1 MTEFTER
8 MFRLARRSSG
18 SRNMRRSEGREGMP
32 TGHCVSP
39 PVALTIAGSDS
50 GGGAGIQ
57 ADLKT
62 FAMHGVFGT
71 SVVTALTAQNTVAV
85 QGIQPTPGGFT
96 AAQLDAL
103 LADLPP
109 AAAKTGMLATADN
122 IRVVAARAA
131 ALPNLVVD
139 PVLVASTG
147 RRLFEA
153 ATERAY
159 LEVLFPHARVVT
171 PNLREAAAL
180 TGRELSTVD
189 DMVAAA
195 EWLAS
200 TGAECVVVKGG
211 HLAGPDA
218 VDVVWHRGEV
228 ELLRAPWVRTGNN
241 HGTGCTFAAALAARL
256 ALGLGLADAIRA
268 AKTYVAQGLSIGAA
282 WRLGAG
288 HGPLGWAP
296 VETSRRQ

>member
-1 MTEFTER
+1 MTP
-8 MFRLARRSSG
+8 L
-18 SRNMRRSEGREGMP
+18 GM
-32 TGHCVSP
+32 TP

-71 SVVTALTAQNTVAV
+71 SVVTALTAQNTLGV
-85 QGIQPTPGGFT
+85 QAIQPTPGGFT

-109 AAAKTGMLATADN
+109 AAAKTGMLATAGN
-122 IRVVAARAA
+122 VRAVADRAPV
-131 ALPNLVVD
+131 LPNLVVD
-139 PVLVASTG
+139 PVLVSSTG
-147 RRLFEA
+147 QRLFEA

-159 LEVLFPHARVVT
+159 LDVLFPHARVVT

-180 TGRELSTVD
+180 TGRSLSTVD

-195 EWLAS
+195 GQLAG
-200 TGAECVVVKGG
+200 TGAGCVVVKGG

-218 VDVVWHRGEV
+218 VDVVWHNGDV
-228 ELLRAPWVRTGNN
+228 ELVSAERVDTGND
-241 HGTGCTFAAALAARL
+241 HGTGCTFAAALTARL
-256 ALGLGLADAIRA
+256 ALGFGLPEAIRA

-296 VETSRRQ
+296 VETSWAPVETSRRQ

>member
-1 MTEFTER
+1 MTQ
-8 MFRLARRSSG
+8 
-18 SRNMRRSEGREGMP
+18 
-32 TGHCVSP
+32 P
-39 PVALTIAGSDS
+39 PIALTIAGSDS

-71 SVVTALTAQNTVAV
+71 SVVTALTAQNTLRVQAV
-85 QGIQPTPGGFT
+85 QPTPADFT

-109 AAAKTGMLATADN
+109 RAVKTGMLATVGN
-122 IRVVAARAA
+122 IRRIAARAD

-139 PVLVASTG
+139 PVLVSSSG
-147 RRLFEA
+147 HRLFEPA
-153 ATERAY
+153 AERAY
-159 LEVLFPHARVVT
+159 LDTLFPHATVVM
-171 PNLREAAAL
+171 PNLREAAVL

-195 EWLAS
+195 ASLAQ
-200 TGAECVVVKGG
+200 TGARWVIVKGG
-211 HLAGPDA
+211 HLDGPGA
-218 VDVVWHRGEV
+218 ADVVYHDGTVDILTADRV
-228 ELLRAPWVRTGNN
+228 ETTNN
-241 HGTGCTFAAALAARL
+241 HGTGCTFSAALAARL
-256 ALGLGLADAIRA
+256 ALGFPLPEAISG
-268 AKTYVAQGLSIGAA
+268 AKTYVHRGLTESAG

-296 VETSRRQ
+296 AEFHR